1 MKRITN
7 LEDNPRKDVF
17 FIPLII
23 YMLHLVFMIFV
34 NNKTLVIDSHIF
46 RHIYMFRIYRWILS
60 LPIIYYFVKT
70 YKKYEYFKTNEKLKA
85 KDFSIYFAL
94 AFLVGNFFSFLIVLM
109 SSHKGRTPVVAI
121 YEPLYIDMIMTVCV
135 APILEEIVFR
145 GVIMNNLKKY
155 GIKIAIIVNSVFFAL
170 SHYNI
175 EMIIPAFF
183 TGIIFSYVTY
193 KYSIKY
199 SILIHFFLNA
209 ITKTSQVLI
218 LLRIE
223 ILLILV
229 GLFSAFLIIFLLVFF
244 IIGLLERKY
253 KEIFSIF
260 ELSVENRENMI
271 VFFKNNVL
279 YLLVIFAIVVSN
291 LVFNYRIV

>member
-1 MKRITN
+1 
-7 LEDNPRKDVF
+7 
-17 FIPLII
+17 
-23 YMLHLVFMIFV
+23 
-34 NNKTLVIDSHIF
+34 
-46 RHIYMFRIYRWILS
+46 
-60 LPIIYYFVKT
+60 
-70 YKKYEYFKTNEKLKA
+70 LKA

-94 AFLVGNFFSFLIVLM
+94 AFWVGNFFSFLIVLM

-199 SILIHFFLNA
+199 SILIHFFLNV